1 MRRRK
6 RGYKKLV
13 IAGLMVAALGF
24 SGATY
29 AGWLSEQHI
38 AMGMGTDVFD
48 AIFKG
53 SEEDYK
59 VELSDGTD
67 VEGLETSIKANFTDD
82 KTLSLTF
89 EKGLPKEIL
98 TSGKYLKISYPIDS
112 KDTDKKLIA
121 KEKAADFTKPTAVA
135 KAESYRS
142 LLSYNGSVYELADKA
157 EEFAVPVEF
166 NTYSAVERNDKDQLI
181 GVIYVAPTQETL
193 DAMNAVP
200 TTFEISQADL
210 DGLQTVDNVTADGDG
225 IMVQYQTTF
234 DLMVDQNKADN
245 K

>member
-1 MRRRK
+1 M
-6 RGYKKLV
+6 
-13 IAGLMVAALGF
+13 AALGF

-98 TSGKYLKISYPIDS
+98 TSGKYLKIS
-112 KDTDKKLIA
+112 
-121 KEKAADFTKPTAVA
+121 
-135 KAESYRS
+135 
-142 LLSYNGSVYELADKA
+142 
-157 EEFAVPVEF
+157 
-166 NTYSAVERNDKDQLI
+166 
-181 GVIYVAPTQETL
+181 
-193 DAMNAVP
+193 
-200 TTFEISQADL
+200 
-210 DGLQTVDNVTADGDG
+210 
-225 IMVQYQTTF
+225 
-234 DLMVDQNKADN
+234 
-245 K
+245 